1 MRTKYGYL
9 TEEQVDE
16 LQYRARQLRACNQ
29 MRRSM
34 SVLGLNDN
42 ATINL
47 VTDAEVKTI
56 QKKNTMLCNIIK
68 DVSNNPPD
76 LIGVLQ
82 EIKEFI

>member
-34 SVLGLNDN
+34 SVLGINDTT
-42 ATINL
+42 TINVL
-47 VTDAEVKTI
+47 MSAETNTV
-56 QKKNTMLCNIIK
+56 QKKNTMLCNIIR
-68 DVSNNPPD
+68 DVANNPPD

-82 EIKEFI
+82 DIKEFI